1 MLIVLLHVCLHVYSI
16 LSEITES
23 LTKQYIDDSLLYQTN
38 NTRSFIENSLNL
50 HTNLFI
56 IHAVFELTGADPTQV
71 TSRTLCG
78 PHHICLKGGY
88 CLDYLSEPPIYAND
102 TYVEIHTSEP
112 PGEISH

>member
-1 MLIVLLHVCLHVYSI
+1 MLACILPVYSI

-71 TSRTLCG
+71 TSGTLCG

-112 PGEISH
+112 PGEISL

>member
-1 MLIVLLHVCLHVYSI
+1 MLNNLAAVFYYQRDVDRPSTCMLACILPVYSI

-23 LTKQYIDDSLLYQTN
+23 LTKQYIDDSLLHQTN

-71 TSRTLCG
+71 TSGTLCG
-78 PHHICLKGGY
+78 PHHK
-88 CLDYLSEPPIYAND
+88 YA
-102 TYVEIHTSEP
+102 
-112 PGEISH
+112 

>member
-1 MLIVLLHVCLHVYSI
+1 MLACILPVYSI

-23 LTKQYIDDSLLYQTN
+23 LTKQYIEDSLLYQTK
-38 NTRSFIENSLNL
+38 NTRSYIGNSLNL

-71 TSRTLCG
+71 TSGTLCG